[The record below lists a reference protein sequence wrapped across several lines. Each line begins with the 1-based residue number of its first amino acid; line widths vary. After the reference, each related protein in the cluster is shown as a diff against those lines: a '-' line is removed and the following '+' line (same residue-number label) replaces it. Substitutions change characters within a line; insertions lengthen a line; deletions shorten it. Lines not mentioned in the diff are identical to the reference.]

1 MYHRNRFILFLQLLL
16 IMTVSL
22 SACFSSDESTPA
34 ENNRDSAAS
43 APTNTPAPTAADPA
57 TANAGPEQISVVEDA
72 AAINSYRMRIELNSE
87 DARGKNNVA
96 IEGEFVKEAPAVRL
110 VIRFEENGEP
120 QQMEMV
126 AVDGLRYVQ
135 ANGMWMQTPDMALNI
150 AEYTLITPADI
161 AEKSTGLTRL
171 GSETVNGRTTV
182 HYQGDKSSIP
192 VAGTASDTFD
202 VSQVESAQLDLWVDE
217 AENFIVKL
225 QINVQ
230 DGQGEQGQRHTLLIE
245 YLDFNIPITIKT
257 PENLAN
263 EPSTGASSDQPA
275 AVTEPRTDL
284 GKLLGFDILL
294 PTGSQIILQT
304 TNMLQATTPYTLDEA
319 VNLFQRNMPT
329 NGYTLM
335 SQVAPAAGQ
344 TVLMYQQGAKI
355 VTINLTALAAN
366 ETRMEVVTTP

>member
-16 IMTVSL
+16 TMTVSL

-57 TANAGPEQISVVEDA
+57 TANAGPEQISVVEDTT
-72 AAINSYRMRIELNSE
+72 AINSYRMRIEIHSE
-87 DARGKNNVA
+87 DARGNNDVA
-96 IEGEFVKEAPAVRL
+96 IEGEFVKQPPAERL

-120 QQMEMV
+120 QQMEMLV
-126 AVDGLRYVQ
+126 VDGLRYVQ
-135 ANGMWMQTPDMALNI
+135 AEGMWMQAPDLTLNI

-161 AEKSTGLTRL
+161 AEESTGLTRL

-225 QINVQ
+225 QIKVQ

-245 YLDFNIPITIKT
+245 YLDFNIPITIKA
-257 PENLAN
+257 PENLAS
-263 EPSTGASSDQPA
+263 ELSTDASSDQPA

-294 PTGSQIILQT
+294 L
-304 TNMLQATTPYTLDEA
+304 
-319 VNLFQRNMPT
+319 
-329 NGYTLM
+329 
-335 SQVAPAAGQ
+335 
-344 TVLMYQQGAKI
+344 LMYQQGAKI